1 MTPEEAMPT
10 EKTLEERVREVMACG
25 DFADVEDAVL
35 ALAQSEREAVR
46 KQDAAAVCG
55 RCENGEAVFPQ
66 GGQATVWLHHFKPPS
81 TGFIICPA
89 SAIHELARAEK
100 AAKSAAA
107 YDNPNNPAEPGEE
120 KS

>member
-1 MTPEEAMPT
+1 MPT
-10 EKTLEERVREVMACG
+10 DLEQRVRDTISKAS
-25 DFADVEDAVL
+25 ADGEGEYEPIVLAVL

-46 KQDAAAVCG
+46 KQDAAAVCYQ
-55 RCENGEAVFPQ
+55 CELGKPAYQQGENLVFLHYAEPQ
-66 GGQATVWLHHFKPPS
+66 G
-81 TGFIICPA
+81 TGFTVRA
-89 SAIHELARAEK
+89 AGAIHELARAEK